1 MSPTNVRV
9 IIGSQLKRRIM
20 KSNSRQHH
28 HKRFESYAKWTSRC
42 AKRKKDT
49 SNQTLSTVFSSVET
63 DHNYSYPDT
72 NCRQESSRSR
82 RRKNIVMEKLIT
94 KIIPSFTKLTWRLRR
109 FLQGKRYDRYK
120 GKPVLIRS
128 RTGYLA

>member
-28 HKRFESYAKWTSRC
+28 KRFESYAKWTSRG
-42 AKRKKDT
+42 ATRKKDT

-63 DHNYSYPDT
+63 DLNSYPDT
-72 NCRQESSRSR
+72 NCRQESSRQR
-82 RRKNIVMEKLIT
+82 RRKNIVMEKLTT
-94 KIIPSFTKLTWRLRR
+94 KMIPSFTNLTWRLRR